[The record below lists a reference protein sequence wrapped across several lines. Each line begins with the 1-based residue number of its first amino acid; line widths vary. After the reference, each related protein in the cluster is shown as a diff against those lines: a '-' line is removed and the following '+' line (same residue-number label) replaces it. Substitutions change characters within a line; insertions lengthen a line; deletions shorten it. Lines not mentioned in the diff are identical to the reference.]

1 MTRLLRNKEQRRI
14 KPVDNLVWNI
24 SSRPL
29 DMSETR
35 VLSHGLKHSVT
46 PKPGYRPRLLYLVL
60 RRLCRLGNES
70 YLSRLRITSEVE
82 LLPLYNQRHFM
93 TATWLETNN
102 MR

>member
-1 MTRLLRNKEQRRI
+1 MTRLLRNKEQTRI

-46 PKPGYRPRLLYLVL
+46 PKPGYRPRPLYLVL

-93 TATWLETNN
+93 TVTWLETNN